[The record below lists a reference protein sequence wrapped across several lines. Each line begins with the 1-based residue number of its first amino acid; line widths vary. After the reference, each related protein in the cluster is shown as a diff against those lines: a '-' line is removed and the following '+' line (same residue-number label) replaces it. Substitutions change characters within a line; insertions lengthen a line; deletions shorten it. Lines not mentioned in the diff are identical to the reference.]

1 MISIIL
7 VEPENSGNI
16 GAVARAMKNFGFSD
30 LVILNP
36 KCDPLCEEA
45 RKRAKWA
52 NDVLRRAKIR
62 KRIPRNFDYLVGT
75 TARLGTDYNI
85 PRSPLTPEQL
95 AEKISNRKIGI
106 LFGRE
111 STGLRNNEI
120 ELCDFTV
127 TIPTKKA
134 YSSLNLS
141 HSVAI
146 VLYELSKD
154 NIELSKFPAISKK
167 EKEVL
172 YTYIIKSIDRMKF
185 STQEKKK
192 TQKII
197 WKKVMG
203 KAMLTKREAFALMG
217 FFRKLE

>member
-7 VEPENSGNI
+7 VEPEHPGNV
-16 GAVARAMKNFGFSD
+16 GAVARVMKNFGFND
-30 LVILNP
+30 LILVNP
-36 KCDPLCEEA
+36 KCDPCCEEA
-45 RKRAKWA
+45 RNRAKWA
-52 NDVLRRAKIR
+52 NVVLKKAKTR
-62 KRIPRNFDYLVGT
+62 KKMPKDFDYLIGT

-95 AEKISNRKIGI
+95 VEKISNRKTGI
-106 LFGRE
+106 LFGPE
-111 STGLRNNEI
+111 STGLRNEEI

-146 VLYELSKD
+146 ILYKLSRIKLK
-154 NIELSKFPAISKK
+154 NFPAATGKEKKILLDYIEKSIEKMDFSTKEKK
-167 EKEVL
+167 E
-172 YTYIIKSIDRMKF
+172 
-185 STQEKKK
+185 TQR
-192 TQKII
+192 TV
-197 WKKVMG
+197 WKKVIG

-217 FFRKLE
+217 FFRKIRGN